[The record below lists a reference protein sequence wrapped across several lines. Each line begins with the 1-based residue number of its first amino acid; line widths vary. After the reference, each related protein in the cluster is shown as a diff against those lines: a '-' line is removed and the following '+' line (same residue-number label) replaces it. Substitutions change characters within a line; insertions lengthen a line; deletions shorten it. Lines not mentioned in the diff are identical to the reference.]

1 MIDKEFLFEYFLNV
15 SNIFL
20 GHLVWGVAISLILW
34 YFHGL
39 YKRKHLKFWSMSWL
53 SFALYLVFSF
63 ASLYFANDEGIPS
76 FLQLFFTF
84 LFTLFSLFHVLWL
97 LIGVYNLIQKK
108 SVSSKTE
115 LISYIVVI
123 VLSISISQLY
133 LFIDGNQLLYSILI
147 PFGIKSLLVG
157 LSFIL
162 AGILIMRVGRKDKA
176 VGKKMLWITF
186 VIYGFENLHY
196 LRLFYDM
203 YADPNN
209 VAEFNYVYGMADFL
223 LLSLIGV
230 GMIIWLL
237 EDERTTLEKTNREL
251 DSFLYSTSHD
261 LRAPVASLLGL
272 INIAKHDI
280 KEKEGVKYIHMME
293 ERVKKLDH
301 IFSDIL
307 NYSRNIKTE
316 IKPTTFRLGEIID
329 DVISDVKFNEGAD
342 SIRLD
347 FEEQIHHV
355 LTTDYY
361 QLKVVL
367 SNLISNA
374 VKYHDSTKIDQYIA
388 VRFDKIDRDVQIT
401 IEDNGMGIPQES
413 QHKVFDMFYRAT
425 SDAEG
430 SGLGLFI
437 VKQALEKINAQ
448 IILKS
453 ELGEGSEFR
462 VIIHGA
468 AMKSFGT
475 TKNALT

>member
-1 MIDKEFLFEYFLNV
+1 MINQEFMFDYFLNIT
-15 SNIFL
+15 NIFI

-34 YFHGL
+34 YFHTL
-39 YKRKHLKFWSMSWL
+39 YKRRHLKLWSLSWL
-53 SFALYLVFSF
+53 SFSLYLVFAF
-63 ASLYFANDEGIPS
+63 TTLYFANVEGVPS
-76 FLQLFFTF
+76 FLQLLFSF
-84 LFTLFSLFHVLWL
+84 LFMLASLLQVIWL
-97 LIGVYNLIQKK
+97 LGGAYNLIQKK
-108 SVSSKTE
+108 SLSTRFE
-115 LISYIVVI
+115 FISYGVAIL
-123 VLSISISQLY
+123 LSVTISQLY
-133 LFIDGNQLLYSILI
+133 LFFDDYSTLYSILI

-157 LSFIL
+157 LSFIM
-162 AGILIMRVGRKDKA
+162 AGIIIMRVGRKDKT
-176 VGKKMLWITF
+176 VGKKLLWVTF
-186 VIYGFENLHY
+186 VIYGLENLHY
-196 LRLFYDM
+196 LRLVFDM
-203 YADPNN
+203 FLEPDNIL
-209 VAEFNYVYGMADFL
+209 EFNYVYGMVDFL
-223 LLSLIGV
+223 LLSLIGI

-280 KEKEGVKYIHMME
+280 KEEQGVKYIRMME

-316 IKPTTFRLGEIID
+316 INPKTFRLGDIVD
-329 DVISDVKFNEGAD
+329 DVISDLKFNEGAD

-347 FEEQIHHV
+347 FDEQIHHI
-355 LTTDYY
+355 LRTDYY

-374 VKYHDSTKIDQYIA
+374 VKYHDYLKSDQYIA

-401 IEDNGMGIPQES
+401 VEDNGLGIPQES

-425 SDAEG
+425 SEAEG

-437 VKQALEKINAQ
+437 VKQALEKINAH

-453 ELGEGSEFR
+453 ELGQGSEFR
-462 VIIHGA
+462 VIIHNA
-468 AMKSFGT
+468 SVKSLSPS
-475 TKNALT
+475 KNALA